1 MKFIAIVAIGLIGF
15 FILSYIVEPWVIGTM
30 CRELIKC

>member
-1 MKFIAIVAIGLIGF
+1 MKFIAIGLIGF